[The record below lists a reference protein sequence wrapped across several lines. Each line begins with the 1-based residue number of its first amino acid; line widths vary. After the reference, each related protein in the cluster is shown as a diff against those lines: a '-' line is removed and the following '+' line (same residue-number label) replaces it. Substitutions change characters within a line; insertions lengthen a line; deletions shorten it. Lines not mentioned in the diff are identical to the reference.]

1 VQRNDLLWGL
11 VSVPVGGGWLNEVRL
26 LGASLVYVC
35 TCLGYLISERI
46 WRHARLYGVATV
58 TVQAD
63 HIPPLVISL
72 RALSLKYSPGD
83 HVKHR
88 FADSLGILS
97 TVDEDRRKV
106 TFVEK
111 DTNEEVRVVV
121 SQYYIINIPLQYL
134 AHMDTVE
141 PYSPHS
147 NFFRFT
153 PGLWVHFRGPR
164 DSERPK
170 RRGYI
175 TAVEGAHTRVTDE
188 RTFTEVS
195 NKMSSADST
204 DIGLSSRS
212 PMAEGQLSLVF
223 GPKN

>member
-1 VQRNDLLWGL
+1 M
-11 VSVPVGGGWLNEVRL
+11 
-26 LGASLVYVC
+26 
-35 TCLGYLISERI
+35 
-46 WRHARLYGVATV
+46 ATV

-111 DTNEEVRVVV
+111 DTNEE
-121 SQYYIINIPLQYL
+121 YL

-188 RTFTEVS
+188 RTFTEFEIPNGRGSTQPCFWTEELGNLVPNFDHFCS
-195 NKMSSADST
+195 IFFPFLPSELIWACLTARGPPCSPSSHLPQ
-204 DIGLSSRS
+204 I
-212 PMAEGQLSLVF
+212 
-223 GPKN
+223 